1 MNRYIVP
8 LTMIAALSFPTAGC
22 DKAGASEEQKEMKAT
37 EQAAAAR
44 NEAQEKVATAQAQAD
59 KDIAAAQTDFAK
71 TRENYRH
78 ARWTDV
84 ADLDKK
90 VVDLQAKQQ
99 TATGRTKAEL
109 DAVLPTIRAKR
120 DVFARDMQALD
131 SATGSTWDQAKVNLD
146 KEWESLKATVDGA
159 P

>member
-8 LTMIAALSFPTAGC
+8 LTMIAALSFLTAGC
-22 DKAGASEEQKEMKAT
+22 DKAGASEEQREMKAT

-109 DAVLPTIRAKR
+109 NAVLPTIRAKR